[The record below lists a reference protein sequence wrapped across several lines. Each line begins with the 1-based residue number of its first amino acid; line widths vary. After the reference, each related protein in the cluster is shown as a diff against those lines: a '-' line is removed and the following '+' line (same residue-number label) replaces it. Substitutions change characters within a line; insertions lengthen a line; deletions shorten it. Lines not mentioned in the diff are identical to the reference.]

1 MLESDTLYDAVA
13 TPRAPAA
20 SRPVYDVEIV
30 RDPEAALGRLAAA
43 FDTGTATPF
52 QAPGWL
58 SAWYA
63 TVGAA
68 REAEPLIVFVTE
80 RETGQSVVTLPLIRR
95 REGGRD
101 VITFADLGVTD
112 YNAPILGPA
121 SPATP
126 QAARGLWASIVK
138 ALPAVDLFVFRK
150 MPADGARPTESACA
164 PAGRSPL
171 AQPGLLHPHAGRL
184 GRLSSLPEQEVPQG
198 ARPVLAAV
206 REGRRRGSTPDRER

>member
-1 MLESDTLYDAVA
+1 M
-13 TPRAPAA
+13 R
-20 SRPVYDVEIV
+20 
-30 RDPEAALGRLAAA
+30 RLAAA

-95 REGGRD
+95 REGGCD

-112 YNAPILGPA
+112 YNTPILGPA

-126 QAARGLWASIVK
+126 EAARGLWASIVK
-138 ALPAVDLFVFRK
+138 ALPAVDLFEFRK
-150 MPADGARPTESACA
+150 MPAEVRGRPNPLALLRGVSPSHSPGFSIHMPDDWDAYLHSLSKKFRKEL
-164 PAGRSPL
+164 GRSL
-171 AQPGLLHPHAGRL
+171 RL
-184 GRLSSLPEQEVPQG
+184 FEKEGG
-198 ARPVLAAV
+198 AAL
-206 REGRRRGSTPDRER
+206 RRDRERRRSASDPCPS